1 MANAK
6 RAQNRKASF
15 RTGSSGSPYHTE
27 RSGSGPVAGAGE
39 VYTGG
44 PGPAA
49 RRYGV
54 DSNYSGSRP
63 AASGAAPKDMK
74 TYSSRDDK

>member
-6 RAQNRKASF
+6 RAANRKASF

-27 RSGSGPVAGAGE
+27 SKGNGPVKGAGE

-44 PGPAA
+44 PGRAA
-49 RRYGV
+49 RGYSV
-54 DSNYSGSRP
+54 DSNIGMSRS
-63 AASGAAPKDMK
+63 AASGSAPKGMK
-74 TYSSRDDK
+74 TIVSDDQ

>member
-6 RAQNRKASF
+6 RAANRKASF
-15 RTGSSGSPYHTE
+15 RTGSSGSPFHTE

-44 PGPAA
+44 PGRAA
-49 RRYGV
+49 KGYSV
-54 DSNYSGSRP
+54 DTSSNPRTPSSGS
-63 AASGAAPKDMK
+63 APKGMK
-74 TYSSRDDK
+74 TYNEE

>member
-6 RAQNRKASF
+6 RAANRKASF

-27 RSGSGPVAGAGE
+27 YGGSGRVAGAGE

-44 PGPAA
+44 PGKAA
-49 RRYGV
+49 RGYGV
-54 DSNYSGSRP
+54 DSNLSGSRP
-63 AASGAAPKDMK
+63 AAKGSAPDGMK
-74 TYSSRDDK
+74 TIVNDDK

>member
-6 RAQNRKASF
+6 RAANRKASF

-27 RSGSGPVAGAGE
+27 RMGGGSVKGAGE

-44 PGPAA
+44 PGAA
-49 RRYGV
+49 AKRYSV
-54 DSNYSGSRP
+54 DSNLSGSRP
-63 AASGAAPKDMK
+63 AASGSAPKGMK
-74 TYSSRDDK
+74 TYNEE

>member
-6 RAQNRKASF
+6 RAANRAAGKRMA
-15 RTGSSGSPYHTE
+15 SSGSPLHTE

-44 PGPAA
+44 PGRAA
-49 RRYGV
+49 RSAGRYARN
-54 DSNYSGSRP
+54 DPMP
-63 AASGAAPKDMK
+63 AASGSNPKGMK
-74 TYSSRDDK
+74 TYNQE

>member
-6 RAQNRKASF
+6 RAANRKASF

-27 RSGSGPVAGAGE
+27 RKGAGPVAGAGE

-44 PGPAA
+44 PGKAA
-49 RRYGV
+49 RG
-54 DSNYSGSRP
+54 YSGYARNDPRP
-63 AASGAAPKDMK
+63 AASGEAPKGMK
-74 TYSSRDDK
+74 TIASGDDY

>member
-6 RAQNRKASF
+6 RAANRKASF

-27 RSGSGPVAGAGE
+27 SMSSGPVKGAGE

-54 DSNYSGSRP
+54 DSNIGMSRP
-63 AASGAAPKDMK
+63 AASGSAPKGMK
-74 TYSSRDDK
+74 TYSSGDDK

>member
-6 RAQNRKASF
+6 RMANKKASF

-27 RSGSGPVAGAGE
+27 RKGAGPVAGAGE

-44 PGPAA
+44 PGKAA
-49 RRYGV
+49 RGYSV
-54 DSNYSGSRP
+54 DSNIGMSRS
-63 AASGAAPKDMK
+63 AASGSAPKGMK
-74 TYSSRDDK
+74 TYSSGDDK

>member
-6 RAQNRKASF
+6 RAANRKASF

-44 PGPAA
+44 PGKAA
-49 RRYGV
+49 RGYSV
-54 DSNYSGSRP
+54 DSNVSGSRP
-63 AASGAAPKDMK
+63 AASGSNPKGMK
-74 TYSSRDDK
+74 TYSEE